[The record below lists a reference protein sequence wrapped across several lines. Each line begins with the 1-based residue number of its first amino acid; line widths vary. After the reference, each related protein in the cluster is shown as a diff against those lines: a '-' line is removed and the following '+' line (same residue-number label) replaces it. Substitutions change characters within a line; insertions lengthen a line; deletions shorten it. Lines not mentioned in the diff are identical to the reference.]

1 MDGPLLKEFI
11 AKASKCGAFKNWKNE
26 AVSHDVCRVLFAAT
40 TELCGSRQVKTN
52 VSSAQS
58 ELL

>member
-26 AVSHDVCRVLFAAT
+26 AVSRGGCGVLFPAT
-40 TELCGSRQVKTN
+40 M
-52 VSSAQS
+52 
-58 ELL
+58 

>member
-26 AVSHDVCRVLFAAT
+26 AVSQGGCRVLFPHNCVGPGKCYVVSYT
-40 TELCGSRQVKTN
+40 TGPERP
-52 VSSAQS
+52 
-58 ELL
+58 